1 MDENLP
7 SPAPTTLVGD
17 IKRDDVL
24 SSSPSAGFAAGT
36 PEGRFI
42 ILVYIKIEVLCTFAQ
57 FFCF

>member
-17 IKRDDVL
+17 LQRDEVL

-42 ILVYIKIEVLCTFAQ
+42 ILVFIKLECRAYIAVV
-57 FFCF
+57 